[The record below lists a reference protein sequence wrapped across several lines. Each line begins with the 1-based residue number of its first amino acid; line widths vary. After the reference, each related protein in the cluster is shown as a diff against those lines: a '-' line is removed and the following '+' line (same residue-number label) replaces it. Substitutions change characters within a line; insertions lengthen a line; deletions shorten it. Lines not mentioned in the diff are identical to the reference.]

1 MIATLESHPP
11 ARRAASR
18 VPLTLRR
25 RDARARRHTIRVY
38 VMPVSRE
45 EASPVKN
52 QLPVQFTETSFIPRI
67 QTARL

>member
-1 MIATLESHPP
+1 MIATLETHLPT
-11 ARRAASR
+11 RRAAAR
-18 VPLTLRR
+18 VPLTLKR
-25 RDARARRHTIRVY
+25 RDARAQRHTIRVF

-45 EASPVKN
+45 EAAPVKN